1 MNKSV
6 ISMNNM
12 PSLRPEAV
20 QLCNRVGRPLNVD
33 VQCLSYRNRY
43 YVVLMARQDLPGNQ
57 LLKNA
62 EHLAR
67 QLIDCMGVS
76 PSDVDFIQYQPR
88 EEPEWLRWRFQW
100 VGNSPLKAASYPI
113 NSSSQK
119 SFLQPLLS
127 EGVTKS
133 LASFNE
139 QAVA

>member
-1 MNKSV
+1 MKNLL
-6 ISMNNM
+6 
-12 PSLRPEAV
+12 PLAPETV
-20 QLCNRVGRPLNVD
+20 QLCNRVGRPLSVD

-67 QLIDCMGVS
+67 QLIECMGVA

-100 VGNSPLKAASYPI
+100 VGNSPLNAVSYPI
-113 NSSSQK
+113 NVSSQQ
-119 SFLQPLLS
+119 SFLLPLLS

-133 LASFNE
+133 LASFSE